1 MHKDLAAG
9 ALRSPVVYVGDNRL
23 AHVVWEG
30 DMTCPVGLPGP
41 KSKAPIGPID
51 IIKAQRDHVLR
62 AETKTCKAEEDGA
75 VAHTDSAVIV
85 VHGQHPFH
93 VLWGQT

>member
-1 MHKDLAAG
+1 
-9 ALRSPVVYVGDNRL
+9 
-23 AHVVWEG
+23 
-30 DMTCPVGLPGP
+30 MTCPVGLPGP
-41 KSKAPIGPID
+41 KRKAPIGPID
-51 IIKAQRDHVLR
+51 IIEAQRDHVLR
-62 AETKTCKAEEDGA
+62 AETKTCKAEEDGT